1 MSRNRKKHSPRKSER
16 PGGAGAAARRSRHA
30 LRSAQAGAAEPPEVS
45 LASTKPEQSMGL
57 KTVYRA
63 EVKYLQ
69 IMDEEGRLDEA
80 AAGDIREL
88 FTDEKLL
95 ETYREMIVARELD
108 DAAFKLQR
116 SGRMGTYP
124 QNRGQEAVAFGAAA
138 ALKKGHDHI
147 IPAYREN
154 AALFQHGLPMHYVL
168 LHWMGDERGNQIDPG
183 QYHVSPICVEIGAQC
198 LHGAGW
204 AWAFKIQ
211 NKKHGTDKVAMIF
224 FGDGATSE
232 GDFHEG
238 MNFASVL
245 KAPAVFVCQNN
256 GWAISVPTSKQSASE
271 TFAQKAL
278 AYGMPTLQVDGNDIL
293 AVYKACRQ
301 MVGHARS
308 GKGPGFVE
316 ALTYRLADHTTADD
330 ASRYR
335 PAEELEQSKRRDP
348 FVRLRKFLESKGLW
362 NEAKQAEATERGR
375 KIVREVIHA
384 ATSIASP
391 ASAEMF
397 NHCFAELPP
406 DIVVQKESMCTA
418 VLVQNPEQER
428 LRESEEAEVASAR

>member
-1 MSRNRKKHSPRKSER
+1 
-16 PGGAGAAARRSRHA
+16 
-30 LRSAQAGAAEPPEVS
+30 
-45 LASTKPEQSMGL
+45 MGL
-57 KTVYRA
+57 KTVYQA

-69 IMDEEGRLDEA
+69 IMDEEGRLNEEL
-80 AAGDIREL
+80 AAGVRDVL
-88 FTDEKLL
+88 TDEKLVEL
-95 ETYREMIVARELD
+95 YREMVVARELD
-108 DAAFKLQR
+108 EAAFKLQR
-116 SGRMGTYP
+116 SGRMGTFP
-124 QNRGQEAVAFGAAA
+124 QNKGQEAVAFGAAA

-147 IPAYREN
+147 LPAYREN

-168 LHWMGDERGNQIDPG
+168 LHWMGDERGNQIDPN

-198 LHGAGW
+198 LHAAGW
-204 AWAFKIQ
+204 AWAFKLQ
-211 NKKHGTDKVAMIF
+211 NKKHGTDKVAMVF

-256 GWAISVPTSKQSASE
+256 GWAISVPTTKQSASQ

-278 AYGMPTLQVDGNDIL
+278 AYGMPTIQVDGNDL
-293 AVYKACRQ
+293 FAVYTACRD
-301 MVGHARS
+301 MVQHARE

-335 PAEELEQSKRRDP
+335 PAEELERARKQDP
-348 FVRLRKFLESKGLW
+348 FVRLRKYLESKRLW
-362 NEAKQAEATERGR
+362 NDARQTEAQERAR

-384 ATSIASP
+384 ATSIEKPTA
-391 ASAEMF
+391 ADMF
-397 NHCFAELPP
+397 DHCFAELPP
-406 DIVVQKESMCTA
+406 DLLLQRETMCTA
-418 VLVQNPEQER
+418 TLVQDPQQQR
-428 LRESEEAEVASAR
+428 LREQDEAELEAAR

>member
-1 MSRNRKKHSPRKSER
+1 MSRQRKKHVPRKSER
-16 PGGAGAAARRSRHA
+16 PGGIRTTPRRAALAPPVNAHARPEPAAA
-30 LRSAQAGAAEPPEVS
+30 P
-45 LASTKPEQSMGL
+45 ASTEQSTGL

-63 EVKYLQ
+63 EVKHLQ
-69 IMDEEGRLDEA
+69 IMDEDGRLDEQA
-80 AAGDIREL
+80 AADVRGV
-88 FTDEKLL
+88 FTDEKLT
-95 ETYREMIVARELD
+95 EMFREMIVARELD
-108 DAAFKLQR
+108 EAAFKLQR

-124 QNRGQEAVAFGAAA
+124 QNKGQEAVAFGAAA

-168 LHWMGDERGNQIDPG
+168 LHWMGDERGNQIDPN

-211 NKKHGTDKVAMIF
+211 NKKNGTDKIAMIF

-232 GDFHEG
+232 GDFHEA

-256 GWAISVPTSKQSASE
+256 KWAISVPTSKQSASE

-278 AYGMPTLQVDGNDIL
+278 AYGMPTIQVDGNDVL
-293 AVYKACRQ
+293 AVYKACRD
-301 MVGHARS
+301 MVKHARE

-335 PAEELEQSKRRDP
+335 PPGELEQARRQDP
-348 FVRLRKFLESKGLW
+348 FVRLRKYLTAAGLW
-362 NEAKQAEATERGR
+362 DDKRQAEAQERAK
-375 KIVREVIHA
+375 KIVREVIGA
-384 ATSIASP
+384 ATGIAKPSP
-391 ASAEMF
+391 TDMF
-397 NHCFAELPP
+397 DHCFAELPP
-406 DIVVQKESMCTA
+406 QLLVQRETMCTA
-418 VLVQNPEQER
+418 ALVQNPDQER
-428 LRESEEAEVASAR
+428 LREPDEAELSRV

>member
-1 MSRNRKKHSPRKSER
+1 
-16 PGGAGAAARRSRHA
+16 
-30 LRSAQAGAAEPPEVS
+30 
-45 LASTKPEQSMGL
+45 MGS

-63 EVKYLQ
+63 EVRYLQ
-69 IMDEEGRLDEA
+69 IMDEEGRIDEQ
-80 AAGDIREL
+80 AAGDVRD
-88 FTDEKLL
+88 FYTDEKLL
-95 ETYREMIVARELD
+95 EAYREMIVARELD
-108 DAAFKLQR
+108 EAAFKLQR

-124 QNRGQEAVAFGAAA
+124 QNKGQEAVAFGAAA

-168 LHWMGDERGNQIDPG
+168 LHWMGDERGNQIDPN

-204 AWAFKIQ
+204 AWAFKLQ
-211 NKKHGTDKVAMIF
+211 NKKNGTDKVAMIF

-245 KAPAVFVCQNN
+245 RAPAVFVCQNN
-256 GWAISVPTSKQSASE
+256 GWAISVPVSKQSASE

-278 AYGMPTLQVDGNDIL
+278 AYGMPTIQVDGNDIL
-293 AVYKACRQ
+293 AVYKACRE
-301 MVGHARS
+301 MVRGARE

-335 PAEELEQSKRRDP
+335 PPQELEQGKRRDP
-348 FVRLRKFLESKGLW
+348 MVRLRKFLESKGLW
-362 NEAKQAEATERGR
+362 DDKKQAEAQERAK

-384 ATSIASP
+384 ATSIEKPTP
-391 ASAEMF
+391 ADMF
-397 NHCFAELPP
+397 NHCFAQLTPEQ
-406 DIVVQKESMCTA
+406 IIQRETMCTA
-418 VLVQNPEQER
+418 RLVQDPQQDR
-428 LRESEEAEVASAR
+428 LQTRDEEEVASAR

>member
-1 MSRNRKKHSPRKSER
+1 
-16 PGGAGAAARRSRHA
+16 
-30 LRSAQAGAAEPPEVS
+30 
-45 LASTKPEQSMGL
+45 MGL
-57 KTVYRA
+57 RTVYQA

-69 IMDEEGRLDEA
+69 IMDENGRIDA
-80 AAGDIREL
+80 QAAGDVRD
-88 FTDEKLL
+88 FYTDEKLV

-108 DAAFKLQR
+108 EAAFKLQR

-124 QNRGQEAVAFGAAA
+124 QNKGQEAVAFGAAA

-168 LHWMGDERGNQIDPG
+168 LHWMGDERGNQIDPN

-204 AWAFKIQ
+204 AWAFKLH
-211 NKKHGTDKVAMIF
+211 NRKNATDKVAMIF

-232 GDFHEG
+232 GDFHEA

-256 GWAISVPTSKQSASE
+256 GWAISVPVSKQSASE

-278 AYGMPTLQVDGNDIL
+278 AYGMPTIQVDGNDIL
-293 AVYKACRQ
+293 AVYRACRD
-301 MVGHARS
+301 MVLLARE

-335 PAEELEQSKRRDP
+335 PPQELEQARRRDP
-348 FVRLRKFLESKGLW
+348 MVRLRKYLESQGLW
-362 NEAKQAEATERGR
+362 DEKKQAEAQERAKR
-375 KIVREVIHA
+375 IVREVIHA
-384 ATSIASP
+384 ATSIEKPTP
-391 ASAEMF
+391 ADMF
-397 NHCFAELPP
+397 NHCFAELSPEQ
-406 DIVVQKESMCTA
+406 ITQRETMCTA
-418 VLVQNPEQER
+418 ALVQDPEQER
-428 LRESEEAEVASAR
+428 LRARDEEEVAAAR